1 MDRPCAHE
9 QVTADD
15 LTQLGPALYECMAH
29 VIEGSVEKTDRSF
42 MKISKL
48 ASVVDGPLQRM
59 SRIIA
64 HSLARRLICPVQ
76 GFAAALI
83 DLSHYLE
90 QSCLRAAREN
100 FADISPYLSTGFVTI
115 NRAMLEQVQDQKVVR
130 IVDLSCSTTHQWQW
144 IKILQDFHSRPG
156 GPPELRLTV
165 VHEDSEFLDNMQACL
180 CKQAANLK
188 LCFYFD
194 KVIGKLETLDFSN
207 LREILKI
214 NFGEAVVISCALQ
227 MHRLLAVD
235 DSISRDFTAQLQQ
248 MANMARL
255 KQMACSA
262 CSPASTLNYPQ
273 TPSPQRQIPS
283 LLVSFLYAIRA
294 LEPKIIVMMEQDAD
308 HNAPLFH
315 DRFTKT
321 VDYYAA
327 LFDSLNAVDAA
338 SPQRARV
345 ERVLLGEEIKNILVC
360 EGVQRHE
367 RHERLS
373 QWEMH
378 MQRCEVDHV
387 PLSFEAIREGKE
399 RLMSYGLKQ
408 CKSKEDKAGLLLCW
422 GATRLYSISAWRPRS
437 SNAAPNNVAG

>member
-1 MDRPCAHE
+1 MHAPCAHT
-9 QVTADD
+9 QGTVDD
-15 LTQLGPALYECMAH
+15 LAQLGPALYKCMAH
-29 VIEGSVEKTDRSF
+29 VIEGSFDKTDRSLR
-42 MKISKL
+42 KIRKL
-48 ASVVDGPLQRM
+48 ASLVDGPLQRM
-59 SRIIA
+59 SMIIA
-64 HSLARRLICPVQ
+64 DSLARRLLCPIQ

-83 DLSHYLE
+83 DPSRYLE

-100 FADISPYLSTGFVTI
+100 FASISPYLSTGFVTI

-130 IVDLSCSTTHQWQW
+130 IVDLSCSTSHPWQW
-144 IKILQDFHSRPG
+144 LKILHDFHGRPG

-165 VHEDSEFLDNMQACL
+165 VHEDIEFLDNMQALL

-188 LCFYFD
+188 LFFHFD

-235 DSISRDFTAQLQQ
+235 DSVTRDGIAQLQQ

-255 KQMACSA
+255 KQMACPA
-262 CSPASTLNYPQ
+262 RSPASTLNYPQ
-273 TPSPQRQIPS
+273 TPSPQRQIPR
-283 LLVSFLYAIRA
+283 LLVSFLSAIRA

-308 HNAPLFH
+308 HNTPLFH
-315 DRFTKT
+315 DRFTET
-321 VDYYAA
+321 VHYYAA
-327 LFDSLNAVDAA
+327 LFDSLNAVGAA
-338 SPQRARV
+338 NPQRARV

-367 RHERLS
+367 RHEKLS

-378 MQRCEVDHV
+378 MQRCQVDHV

-399 RLMSYGLKQ
+399 RLMSYGLRQ
-408 CKSKEDKAGLLLCW
+408 CKCDEGNADLLLCW
-422 GATRLYSISAWRPRS
+422 GATRLYSISAWRPHS
-437 SNAAPNNVAG
+437 QNAAPNNVAG

>member
-1 MDRPCAHE
+1 M
-9 QVTADD
+9 V
-15 LTQLGPALYECMAH
+15 AL
-29 VIEGSVEKTDRSF
+29 
-42 MKISKL
+42 
-48 ASVVDGPLQRM
+48 Q
-59 SRIIA
+59 
-64 HSLARRLICPVQ
+64 
-76 GFAAALI
+76 
-83 DLSHYLE
+83 
-90 QSCLRAAREN
+90 
-100 FADISPYLSTGFVTI
+100 
-115 NRAMLEQVQDQKVVR
+115 VVR
-130 IVDLSCSTTHQWQW
+130 IVDLSCSTTHPWQW
-144 IKILQDFHSRPG
+144 LKILKDFHGRPG

-165 VHEDSEFLDNMQACL
+165 VHEDSEFLDKMQAYL

-188 LCFYFD
+188 LVFHFD

-235 DSISRDFTAQLQQ
+235 DSISCDGIAQLQQ

-308 HNAPLFH
+308 HNSPLFR
-315 DRFTKT
+315 DRFNET
-321 VDYYAA
+321 VHYYAT
-327 LFDSLNAVDAA
+327 LFDSLNVVGAA

-345 ERVLLGEEIKNILVC
+345 ETVLLGEEIKNILVC
-360 EGVQRHE
+360 EGVH

-408 CKSKEDKAGLLLCW
+408 CKSEEDNAGLLLCW
-422 GATRLYSISAWRPRS
+422 GATRLYSISAWRPHS
-437 SNAAPNNVAG
+437 SNAAPNKVAG